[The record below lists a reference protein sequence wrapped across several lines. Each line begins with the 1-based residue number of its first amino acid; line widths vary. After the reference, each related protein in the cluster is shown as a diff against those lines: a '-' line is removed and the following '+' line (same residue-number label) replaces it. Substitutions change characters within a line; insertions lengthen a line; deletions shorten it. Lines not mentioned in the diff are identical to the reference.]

1 MKKINIC
8 IVEDMPEIR
17 RELENIVRSSEE
29 LNLLGSFGS
38 AEEALEDLEHLQPNI
53 VIMDINLP
61 RMDGIS
67 CVKQASTVCPKTQF
81 MMFTIFENSD
91 QVFDALASGASG
103 YLLKNTPAPKMIE
116 AIIELSHGGAPMSA
130 QIARKL
136 VMTFQQKDHQINDDF
151 KLLSKREKEIMELLA
166 KGFLYKEVADK
177 LSITTGTVRQHIH
190 NIYEKLHVQNRTEA
204 LNKIYNKS

>member
-17 RELENIVRSSEE
+17 QELENIIRSSAE
-29 LNLLGSFGS
+29 LQLQASFSS
-38 AEEALEDLEHLQPNI
+38 AEDALEDIAALQPDI

-67 CVKQASTVCPKTQF
+67 CVKQASALSPQTQF

-91 QVFDALASGASG
+91 QVFDALAAGASG
-103 YLLKNTPAPKMIE
+103 YLLKNTPGQKMIE
-116 AIIELSHGGAPMSA
+116 SIVELYNGGSPMSA

-136 VMTFQQKDHQINDDF
+136 VTTFQQKDHQVNEDF

-204 LNKIYNKS
+204 LNKIYKN

>member
-1 MKKINIC
+1 MKKISIC
-8 IVEDMPEIR
+8 IVEDLVEIR
-17 RELENIVRSSEE
+17 TELENIVGSSDKLE
-29 LNLLGSFGS
+29 LLESFS
-38 AEEALEDLEHLQPNI
+38 NAEDALKEITDLQPDI

-67 CVKQASTVCPKTQF
+67 CVKKATELSPKSQF

-91 QVFDALASGASG
+91 QVFDALAAGASA
-103 YLLKNTPAPKMIE
+103 YLLKNTPAE
-116 AIIELSHGGAPMSA
+116 QIIASLVELYNGGSPMSA

-136 VMTFQQKDHQINDDF
+136 VATFQQKDHQPNEDF
-151 KLLSKREKEIMELLA
+151 KLLSNREKEIMELLA

-177 LSITTGTVRQHIH
+177 LKITTGTVRQHIH

-204 LNKIYNKS
+204 LNKIYKN